1 MRLSISFILLGA
13 LFTAVTSAQEPPAPP
28 ETPIAAAPAPVAL
41 APATN
46 VAAATAAAPT
56 SAAQPAVPAVPATA
70 VRLKDVASIQG
81 EASMPLIGYGLVV
94 GLNKTGD
101 KKQTIFPAQTLA
113 TMLERFGQS
122 VQPTALKVENI
133 AAVMVT
139 AQLGPYAQGGARL
152 DVTVAS
158 VGDAKSL
165 QGGILMPTDLRGP
178 DGSSVAL
185 AQGPLT
191 LGGYGAGGGGNS
203 VQVNHLTVG
212 RVPGGGLVE
221 ITRSNGMP
229 AADVVRLALHE
240 PDFVSARRV
249 AAALN
254 QELGAGSAKV
264 LDAGAVAIQV
274 PAQYRSEIP
283 ELIARIEPLPIDL
296 DVAAKVV
303 INERTGTVVLGGD
316 VRIGPA
322 AVAHGR
328 LSVRI
333 ATRYEVSQ
341 PSPFSGSGAKTEV
354 VPQTDLNV
362 QENQAQ
368 MVNLE
373 PGATLSDVV
382 RALNVLGATPR
393 DIITIMMSLKAAG
406 ALRAEV
412 VVL

>member
-1 MRLSISFILLGA
+1 
-13 LFTAVTSAQEPPAPP
+13 
-28 ETPIAAAPAPVAL
+28 
-41 APATN
+41 
-46 VAAATAAAPT
+46 
-56 SAAQPAVPAVPATA
+56 
-70 VRLKDVASIQG
+70 
-81 EASMPLIGYGLVV
+81 MPLVGYGLVV

-122 VQPTALKVENI
+122 VQPALLKVENI

-158 VGDAKSL
+158 VGDARSL
-165 QGGILMPTDLRGP
+165 QGGVLMPTSLRGP
-178 DGSSVAL
+178 DGSHVAL

-212 RVPGGGLVE
+212 RVPNGGLVE
-221 ITRSNGMP
+221 VTRSLGM
-229 AADVVRLALHE
+229 ASADVVRLALHE
-240 PDFVSARRV
+240 PDFVSARRI
-249 AAALN
+249 ATALN
-254 QELGAGSAKV
+254 QELGAGSARV

-274 PAQYRSEIP
+274 PTQYRSEIP
-283 ELIARIEPLPIDL
+283 ELIARIEPLPVDL
-296 DVAAKVV
+296 DVAARVV

-333 ATRYEVSQ
+333 ATQYEVSQ
-341 PSPFSGSGAKTEV
+341 PAPFSNGKTQV

-362 QENQAQ
+362 EEHDAQ
-368 MVNLE
+368 IVNLE

-412 VVL
+412 VIL